1 MSDNV
6 GCMSEKIRCSHILVE
21 KFSLAQEILERLK
34 KGESFA
40 LLAQQYSIDG
50 SRKRGGDL
58 GEFGRGMMVRPFE
71 DAAFALKP
79 GEISGV
85 VKSQFGYHIIKRTK

>member
-1 MSDNV
+1 MPD
-6 GCMSEKIRCSHILVE
+6 KIRCSHILVE
-21 KFSLAQEILERLK
+21 KLSVAQEILERLK

-40 LLAQQYSIDG
+40 ALAQQYSIDG

-58 GEFGRGMMVRPFE
+58 GEFGRGMMVKPFE

-79 GEISGV
+79 GEVSGII
-85 VKSQFGYHIIKRTK
+85 KTQFGYHIIKRTA

>member
-1 MSDNV
+1 MSD
-6 GCMSEKIRCSHILVE
+6 KIRCSHILVE
-21 KFSLAQEILERLK
+21 KFSVAQEMLERLK

-40 LLAQQYSIDG
+40 MLAQQYSIDG

-58 GEFGRGMMVRPFE
+58 GEFGRGMMVKPFE

-79 GEISGV
+79 GEVSGI
-85 VKSQFGYHIIKRTK
+85 VKTQFGYHIIKRTR